1 MSCCGFAYSMAMG
14 DYESVAPQ
22 LEGEENLI
30 AAAKHLARALGSNKN
45 LTKDVKKILADLGS
59 QLSSM
64 ATIDDNMVE
73 DGKSGIQEQLSV
85 VQEKIMSWEAD
96 ESMIWDSGPD
106 EAVEYLNAADEAR
119 KLTERLE
126 NQCLNS
132 EEEKE
137 LLRRAHDVLQ
147 MAMQRLEEEFK
158 YMLVQHRQPF
168 EPEHLSFRS
177 SEDDAVDESS
187 IVSFGDD
194 SIEESTP
201 QDSISRTSEEYII
214 DLVHPDVIPDL
225 KGIANLMFMSNYD
238 HECCQAYVI
247 VRKDALDECLFNLEI
262 EKLSIKDV
270 LKMEWGSL
278 NSKIKRWVRAMKV
291 FVRPYLASEKWLCDQ
306 IFAEL
311 GSANLV
317 CFVEAAKASMLQLL
331 NFAEAIS
338 ISSHQPEKLV
348 RILDM
353 YEVLADLLP
362 DIDAL
367 FLDEAGSSVRIDYHE
382 VLERLGDTVRATFVE
397 FENAVASNAST
408 NPFAG
413 GGIHHLTR
421 YVMNYLRLLADYKDT
436 LNLLLKNHDGAAV
449 SQISPDMSPA
459 TEEESMSR
467 DFSGSCSPMALH
479 FRSLTSILEANLYD
493 KSKLYRDASLQHLF
507 LMNNIHYMAQKV
519 KNSEL
524 RLIFGD
530 NWVRKH
536 NWKFQQHAM
545 DYERATW
552 SSILSLLK
560 DDGNSSSSSV
570 SRTLLKERLR
580 SFYVAF
586 EEVYKTQTAWLIPDV
601 QLREDLRIS
610 TSLKVIQA
618 YRTFVGRQMSH
629 IGEKHIKYNAEDLQ
643 DYLLDLFEGSQKSLH
658 NPHRR

>member
-1 MSCCGFAYSMAMG
+1 MG
-14 DYESVAPQ
+14 DCESVAPQ
-22 LEGEENLI
+22 IEGEENLI
-30 AAAKHLARALGSNKN
+30 AAAKHIVRALGSNKN
-45 LTKDVKKILADLGS
+45 LTEDVKKILADLGS
-59 QLSSM
+59 QLSNM
-64 ATIDDNMVE
+64 ATIDDNIIE
-73 DGKSGIQEQLSV
+73 DGKSGIEEQLSV

-106 EAVEYLNAADEAR
+106 EAADYLNAADEAR
-119 KLTERLE
+119 KLTEILE

-132 EEEKE
+132 EEDKE

-147 MAMQRLEEEFK
+147 IAMQRLEEEFK
-158 YMLVQHRQPF
+158 HMLVQHRQPF
-168 EPEHLSFRS
+168 EPEHMSFRS
-177 SEDDAVDESS
+177 SEDDAVDEGS

-194 SIEESTP
+194 SFEEP
-201 QDSISRTSEEYII
+201 AHRDSISRNSEDYII

-225 KGIANLMFMSNYD
+225 KCIANLMFMSNYD
-238 HECCQAYVI
+238 HECCQAYVN
-247 VRKDALDECLFNLEI
+247 VRKDALDECLFSLEM
-262 EKLSIKDV
+262 EKLSIEDV
-270 LKMEWGSL
+270 LKMEWGNL
-278 NSKIKRWVRAMKV
+278 NSKIKRWVRAIKV
-291 FVRPYLASEKWLCDQ
+291 LVRPYLASEKWLCEQ
-306 IFAEL
+306 IFADL
-311 GSANLV
+311 GSTSLV

-338 ISSHQPEKLV
+338 IGSHQPEKLV

-353 YEVLADLLP
+353 YEALADLVP

-367 FLDEAGSSVRIDYHE
+367 FLDGAGSSVRIEYHD
-382 VLERLGDTVRATFVE
+382 VLKRLGDSVRATFLE

-413 GGIHHLTR
+413 GGIHPLTR
-421 YVMNYLRLLADYKDT
+421 YVMNYIRLLADYNDT
-436 LNLLLKNHDGAAV
+436 LNCLLKNQDGVAA
-449 SQISPDMSPA
+449 SRLSPDTSPTTEDDRMSN
-459 TEEESMSR
+459 

-479 FRSLTSILEANLYD
+479 FQSLTSILEVNLYD
-493 KSKLYRDASLQHLF
+493 KSKLYRDASLQHFF

-530 NWVRKH
+530 KWIRKH

-560 DDGNSSSSSV
+560 DESNSSSSSI

-586 EEVYKTQTAWLIPDV
+586 EEVYKTQTSWIISDA

-618 YRTFVGRQMSH
+618 YRTFVGRQMHH
-629 IGEKHIKYNAEDLQ
+629 IGEKHIRYNAEDLQ
-643 DYLLDLFEGSQKSLH
+643 DYLLDFFEGSQKSLH

>member
-1 MSCCGFAYSMAMG
+1 MVLLMVMG
-14 DYESVAPQ
+14 DYESLAPQ

-30 AAAKHLARALGSNKN
+30 AAAKHIVRALGSNNN

-64 ATIDDNMVE
+64 ATIEDNMFE
-73 DGKSGIQEQLSV
+73 GGKSGIEEQLSV

-106 EAVEYLNAADEAR
+106 EAVEYLNAVDEAR
-119 KLTERLE
+119 KLTESLE
-126 NQCLNS
+126 GRCLNS

-158 YMLVQHRQPF
+158 HMLVQHRQPY
-168 EPEHLSFRS
+168 EPEYLSFRS
-177 SEDDAVDESS
+177 NEDDAVDEGS

-194 SIEESTP
+194 SIEEPTHR
-201 QDSISRTSEEYII
+201 DSISRTSEDYII

-225 KGIANLMFMSNYD
+225 KRIANLMFISNYD

-247 VRKDALDECLFNLEI
+247 VRKDVLDECLLNLEM
-262 EKLSIKDV
+262 EKLSFEDV
-270 LKMEWGSL
+270 LKMEWGTL

-311 GSANLV
+311 GSANSV
-317 CFVEAAKASMLQLL
+317 CFVEAAKASVLQLL

-338 ISSHQPEKLV
+338 IGSHQPEKLV

-362 DIDAL
+362 DIDVL
-367 FLDEAGSSVRIDYHE
+367 FLDEAGSSVRIEYHE
-382 VLERLGDTVRATFVE
+382 VLKRLCDSVRATFLE
-397 FENAVASNAST
+397 FENAVASNMST
-408 NPFAG
+408 SPFAG
-413 GGIHHLTR
+413 GAIHHLTR
-421 YVMNYLRLLADYKDT
+421 YVMNYIRLLADYKDT
-436 LNLLLKNHDGAAV
+436 LNLLLKNHDGAAATPL
-449 SQISPDMSPA
+449 SPDTSPA
-459 TEEESMSR
+459 REEESMSK

-479 FRSLTSILEANLYD
+479 LQSLTSILEANLYE
-493 KSKLYRDASLQHLF
+493 KSKLYRDASLQHFF
-507 LMNNIHYMAQKV
+507 LMNNIYYMAQKV

-524 RLIFGD
+524 GLIFGD
-530 NWVRKH
+530 KWIRKH

-560 DDGNSSSSSV
+560 DESNSSSSSI

-601 QLREDLRIS
+601 HLREDLRIS
-610 TSLKVIQA
+610 TSVKVIQA
-618 YRTFVGRQMSH
+618 YRTFVGRQMYH
-629 IGEKHIKYNAEDLQ
+629 IGEKHVKFNAEDLQ
-643 DYLLDLFEGSQKSLH
+643 DYLLDLFEGSQKSMH

>member
-1 MSCCGFAYSMAMG
+1 MATG

-30 AAAKHLARALGSNKN
+30 AAAKHIARALGSNKN

-59 QLSSM
+59 QLSTM
-64 ATIDDNMVE
+64 ATIEENMVE
-73 DGKSGIQEQLSV
+73 SGKTGIEEQLSV

-106 EAVEYLNAADEAR
+106 EAVEYLNAVDEAR
-119 KLTERLE
+119 KLTQRLE

-158 YMLVQHRQPF
+158 HMLVKHRQPF
-168 EPEHLSFRS
+168 ESEHMSFRS
-177 SEDDAVDESS
+177 NEDDTVDEGS

-194 SIEESTP
+194 SIEESTHR
-201 QDSISRTSEEYII
+201 DSISRTSEEYII
-214 DLVHPDVIPDL
+214 DLVHPDVIPNL
-225 KGIANLMFMSNYD
+225 KCIANSMFMSNYD

-247 VRKDALDECLFNLEI
+247 VRKDVLDECLFNLKV
-262 EKLSIKDV
+262 EKLSIEDV
-270 LKMEWGSL
+270 LKMEWDTL

-317 CFVEAAKASMLQLL
+317 CFIEAAKASILQLL
-331 NFAEAIS
+331 NFADAIS
-338 ISSHQPEKLV
+338 IGSHQPEKLF

-367 FLDEAGSSVRIDYHE
+367 FLDEAGSSVRIEYHE
-382 VLERLGDTVRATFVE
+382 VLKRLHDSVRATFLE
-397 FENAVASNAST
+397 FENAVASNTST
-408 NPFAG
+408 SPFAG
-413 GGIHHLTR
+413 GAIHHLTR
-421 YVMNYLRLLADYKDT
+421 YVMNYIQLLVDYKDT
-436 LNLLLKNHDGAAV
+436 LNLLLKNHDGAVATPL
-449 SQISPDMSPA
+449 SPDMSPA
-459 TEEESMSR
+459 TEVESMSK
-467 DFSGSCSPMALH
+467 DFSGSCSPMAHHLQ
-479 FRSLTSILEANLYD
+479 SLTSILEANLYE

-530 NWVRKH
+530 KWIRKH

-545 DYERATW
+545 GYERATW
-552 SSILSLLK
+552 NSILSLLK
-560 DDGNSSSSSV
+560 DESNSSSSSI

-618 YRTFVGRQMSH
+618 YRTFVGRQMYH
-629 IGEKHIKYNAEDLQ
+629 IGEKHIKFNAEDLQ

>member
-1 MSCCGFAYSMAMG
+1 MVMG
-14 DYESVAPQ
+14 DYESLAPQ

-30 AAAKHLARALGSNKN
+30 AAAKHIVRALGSNNN

-59 QLSSM
+59 QLSTM
-64 ATIDDNMVE
+64 ATIEDNMVE
-73 DGKSGIQEQLSV
+73 GGKTGIEEQLSV

-106 EAVEYLNAADEAR
+106 EAAEYLNAVDEAR
-119 KLTERLE
+119 KLTESLE
-126 NQCLNS
+126 NQGLNS

-158 YMLVQHRQPF
+158 HMLVQHRQPF
-168 EPEHLSFRS
+168 EPEHISFRS
-177 SEDDAVDESS
+177 SEDDAVDEGS

-194 SIEESTP
+194 SIEESTHR
-201 QDSISRTSEEYII
+201 DSISRTSEEYII

-225 KGIANLMFMSNYD
+225 KCITNLMFMSNYD
-238 HECCQAYVI
+238 HECYQAYVI
-247 VRKDALDECLFNLEI
+247 VRKDALDECLFNLEM
-262 EKLSIKDV
+262 EKLSIEDV
-270 LKMEWGSL
+270 LKMEWGTL

-331 NFAEAIS
+331 DFAEAIS
-338 ISSHQPEKLV
+338 IGSHQPERLV

-367 FLDEAGSSVRIDYHE
+367 FLYEAGSSVRIEYHE
-382 VLERLGDTVRATFVE
+382 VLKRLGDSVRATFLE
-397 FENAVASNAST
+397 FENAIASNTST
-408 NPFAG
+408 SPFAAG
-413 GGIHHLTR
+413 AIHHLTR
-421 YVMNYLRLLADYKDT
+421 YVMNYIRLLADYNHT
-436 LNLLLKNHDGAAV
+436 LNLLLKKQDEAAATPL
-449 SQISPDMSPA
+449 SPDMSPA
-459 TEEESMSR
+459 TEEESMSK
-467 DFSGSCSPMALH
+467 DLSGSCSPMAHHLQ
-479 FRSLTSILEANLYD
+479 SLTSILEANLYE
-493 KSKLYRDASLQHLF
+493 KSKLYRDVSLQHFF

-519 KNSEL
+519 KKSEL

-530 NWVRKH
+530 KWIRKH

-560 DDGNSSSSSV
+560 DDSNSSSNSI

-618 YRTFVGRQMSH
+618 YRAFGRQMYH